1 MKQGM
6 NLSFAST
13 VLRITAISSA
23 LAFAMLSV
31 SDDRADADGKIR
43 LPAGETR
50 ALVIG
55 IDAYQFEPP
64 LKGAVADARDIE
76 SSLRGSGVKDVG
88 SLLDAA
94 ADRASVLRSFN
105 DLLSRSQAGDLIV
118 LSIAGRGAQEPE
130 HFKNSQASAREDV
143 FILAGF
149 D

>member
-1 MKQGM
+1 M
-6 NLSFAST
+6 S
-13 VLRITAISSA
+13 RSSVSVRLQLAATSLA
-23 LAFAMLSV
+23 LAVTILSTWHAGTAAQ
-31 SDDRADADGKIR
+31 DRTLR
-43 LPAGETR
+43 PPAGEAR

-76 SSLRGSGVKDVG
+76 AALRGSGVKDVG

-149 D
+149 DPT